1 MEMPKDDYNT
11 YSLLLDRT
19 ARRVKQYAQK
29 KFKEGQF
36 GITVD
41 QWMVMKQLYQQN
53 NLNQTEL
60 AELVNKDTPTL
71 TRIIDLLE
79 SKGYVARQVREH
91 DRRSFLVHL
100 TDEGSRK
107 VETLRPEVK
116 KIRLKAWENLDQED
130 FSTFQRI
137 LNTIHQNLAE

>member
-1 MEMPKDDYNT
+1 MEVPKDDYNT

-41 QWMVMKQLYQQN
+41 QWVVMKQLFQHN

-60 AELVNKDTPTL
+60 AELVSKDTPTL
-71 TRIIDLLE
+71 TRIIDLLV

-137 LNTIHQNLAE
+137 LSTIHQNLAE